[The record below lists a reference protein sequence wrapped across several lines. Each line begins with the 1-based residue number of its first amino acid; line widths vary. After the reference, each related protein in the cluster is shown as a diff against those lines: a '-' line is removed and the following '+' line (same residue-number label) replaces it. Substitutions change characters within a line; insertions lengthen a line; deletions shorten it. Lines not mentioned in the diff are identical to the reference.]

1 MQNILIYDVE
11 ANRIDKICDKYDITE
26 AELIEAL
33 LDNVTDDELD
43 EIMH

>member
-11 ANRIDKICDKYDITE
+11 AKRIDEICDKYDITE

-33 LDNVTDDELD
+33 LDNATDEDLD
-43 EIMH
+43 EIL

>member
-11 ANRIDKICDKYDITE
+11 AKRINEICKKYGVTE

-33 LDNVTDDELD
+33 LDNITNEDLD
-43 EIMH
+43 EIL